1 MSNNYVNRII
11 DGDSR
16 AFDEVYKTYKA
27 QFIALMRVS
36 QKLSREDAE
45 DLYHKA
51 CAVFYNNIATGRIS
65 MDALG
70 NSQIKT
76 YLNNTGKYIL
86 FNERR
91 KRQTPLTIDTD
102 FILSFG
108 DLDFSKSANGN
119 FFPKEEENYDSELD
133 DKLFIIRTT
142 VRNMPQPCAQ
152 ILNLAVY
159 MKKSN
164 KEVAEIMNYS
174 GEDTVKTQRSR
185 CMKKLKD
192 KVIERFKLAGYEE

>member
-1 MSNNYVNRII
+1 MNNNYVNRII

-16 AFDEVYKTYKA
+16 AFDEVYKTNKA
-27 QFIALMRVS
+27 QFVALMRTS
-36 QKLSREDAE
+36 QMLSREDAE

-51 CAVFYNNIATGRIS
+51 CAVFYNNIATGRITRN
-65 MDALG
+65 AL
-70 NSQIKT
+70 NNTQIKA

-91 KRQTPLTIDTD
+91 KRQAPLTVDTEYVMR
-102 FILSFG
+102 
-108 DLDFSKSANGN
+108 LDEKTMDEEYD
-119 FFPKEEENYDSELD
+119 KEQD

-142 VRNMPQPCAQ
+142 VKNMPQPCAQ

-159 MKKSN
+159 MRKSN

>member
-1 MSNNYVNRII
+1 MNNNYVNRII

-16 AFDEVYKTYKA
+16 AFDEVYKTNKA
-27 QFIALMRVS
+27 QFIALMKVS

-65 MDALG
+65 RDSLG
-70 NSQIKT
+70 NTQIKA

-91 KRQTPLTIDTD
+91 KRQVPLAVDTERMMR
-102 FILSFG
+102 
-108 DLDFSKSANGN
+108 LDEKTMDEEYD
-119 FFPKEEENYDSELD
+119 KEQD

-142 VRNMPQPCAQ
+142 VWNMPQPCAQ

-159 MKKSN
+159 LKKSN
-164 KEVAEIMNYS
+164 KEVARIMNYS

>member
-1 MSNNYVNRII
+1 MNNNYVNRII
-11 DGDSR
+11 DGDSL
-16 AFDEVYKTYKA
+16 AFDEVYKTYKP
-27 QFIALMRVS
+27 QFIALMRAA

-65 MDALG
+65 RDSLLDA
-70 NSQIKT
+70 QIKA

-91 KRQTPLTIDTD
+91 KRQAPLTVDTD
-102 FILSFG
+102 YVMN
-108 DLDFSKSANGN
+108 LDENKMDEGYD
-119 FFPKEEENYDSELD
+119 KEMD

-152 ILNLAVY
+152 ILNLAVFER
-159 MKKSN
+159 KSN
-164 KEVAEIMNYS
+164 REVAEIMKYS

-185 CMKKLKD
+185 CMKKLRD
-192 KVIERFKLAGYEE
+192 KVKERFKMAGYEE

>member
-1 MSNNYVNRII
+1 MNNNYVNRII

-16 AFDEVYKTYKA
+16 AFDEVYKTNKA
-27 QFIALMRVS
+27 QFIALMKAS

-65 MDALG
+65 RDSLG
-70 NSQIKT
+70 NTQIKA

-91 KRQTPLTIDTD
+91 KRQVPLAVDTERVMR
-102 FILSFG
+102 
-108 DLDFSKSANGN
+108 LDEKTMDEEYD
-119 FFPKEEENYDSELD
+119 KEQD

-142 VRNMPQPCAQ
+142 VRDMPQPCAQ

-164 KEVAEIMNYS
+164 KEVAQIMNYS

-192 KVIERFKLAGYEE
+192 KVIERFKLAGYE

>member
-1 MSNNYVNRII
+1 MNDNYVNRII

-16 AFDEVYKTYKA
+16 AFDEVYKRFKA
-27 QFIALMRVS
+27 QFVALMRVS
-36 QKLSREDAE
+36 QRLSREDAE

-65 MDALG
+65 RNSLG
-70 NSQIKT
+70 NTQIKA

-91 KRQTPLTIDTD
+91 KRQVPLAVDTD
-102 FILSFG
+102 YVIN
-108 DLDFSKSANGN
+108 LDEKTMDEEYD
-119 FFPKEEENYDSELD
+119 KEQD

-142 VRNMPQPCAQ
+142 VINMPQPCAQ

>member
-1 MSNNYVNRII
+1 MNNNYVNRII

-16 AFDEVYKTYKA
+16 AFDEVYKTNKA

-51 CAVFYNNIATGRIS
+51 CVVFYNNIATGRIS
-65 MDALG
+65 RDSLG
-70 NSQIKT
+70 NTQIKA

-91 KRQTPLTIDTD
+91 KRQVPLSVDTERVMR
-102 FILSFG
+102 
-108 DLDFSKSANGN
+108 LDEKTMDEEYD
-119 FFPKEEENYDSELD
+119 KEQD

-142 VRNMPQPCAQ
+142 VRDMPQPCAR

-159 MKKSN
+159 LKKSN

>member
-1 MSNNYVNRII
+1 MNNNYVNRII

-16 AFDEVYKTYKA
+16 AFDEVYKTNKA
-27 QFIALMRVS
+27 QFVALMRTS
-36 QKLSREDAE
+36 QMLSREDAE

-51 CAVFYNNIATGRIS
+51 CAVFYNNIATGRITRN
-65 MDALG
+65 AL
-70 NSQIKT
+70 NNTQIKA

-91 KRQTPLTIDTD
+91 KRQAPLTVDTEYVMR
-102 FILSFG
+102 
-108 DLDFSKSANGN
+108 LDEKTMDEEYD
-119 FFPKEEENYDSELD
+119 KEQD

-142 VRNMPQPCAQ
+142 VKNMPQPCAQ

-159 MKKSN
+159 MRKSN

-185 CMKKLKD
+185 CMKKLKE

>member
-1 MSNNYVNRII
+1 MNNNYVNRII

-16 AFDEVYKTYKA
+16 AFDEVYKTNKS

-65 MDALG
+65 KDSLG
-70 NSQIKT
+70 NTQVKA

-91 KRQTPLTIDTD
+91 KRQVPLAVDTD
-102 FILSFG
+102 YVMN
-108 DLDFSKSANGN
+108 LDEKTMDEEYD
-119 FFPKEEENYDSELD
+119 KEQD

-159 MKKSN
+159 LKKSN

-174 GEDTVKTQRSR
+174 SEDTVKTQRHR
-185 CMKKLKD
+185 CMGKLKE
-192 KVIERFKLAGYEE
+192 KVLERFKLAGYEE

>member
-1 MSNNYVNRII
+1 MNNNYVNRII

-16 AFDEVYKTYKA
+16 AFDEVYKTNKA
-27 QFIALMRVS
+27 QFIALMRVT

-65 MDALG
+65 RDSLG
-70 NSQIKT
+70 NTQIKA

-91 KRQTPLTIDTD
+91 KRQVPLAVDTERVMR
-102 FILSFG
+102 
-108 DLDFSKSANGN
+108 LDEKTMDEEYD
-119 FFPKEEENYDSELD
+119 KEQD

-142 VRNMPQPCAQ
+142 VRDMPQPCAQ

-159 MKKSN
+159 LKKSN
-164 KEVAEIMNYS
+164 KEVARIMNYS